1 MAKTIFFQIVFFLIV
16 MTKIP
21 DKTTQGR
28 KDLSGLT
35 VSGPVLWRRPSR
47 QQEVE
52 AENKAHTQV
61 GSLV

>member
-1 MAKTIFFQIVFFLIV
+1 